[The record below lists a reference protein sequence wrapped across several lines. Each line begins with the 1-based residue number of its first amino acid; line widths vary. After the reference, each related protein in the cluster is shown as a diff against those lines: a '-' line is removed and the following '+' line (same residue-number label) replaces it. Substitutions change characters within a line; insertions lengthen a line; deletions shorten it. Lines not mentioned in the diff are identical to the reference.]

1 MSVYQRKLLELIS
14 IDSTAHQS
22 FLRIKLISDQE
33 IEFHWEIDYETAES
47 LKAVAELGEH
57 DKYRLSFHS
66 AWDSTK
72 NKYTS
77 FLTKTYLDQS
87 HKIYFSCSEA
97 YVNGLQNLKYNDE
110 VLQLQN
116 FTILSNNAEPVH
128 SIEKMVTTS
137 KRLNLNF
144 SWKTGALLSIVFII
158 FLSTS
163 ILKLDG
169 TIGNAEVKDNKID
182 KEATL
187 DLTKKE
193 NLIPS
198 SEKVDESTPS
208 IEIIEDVQL
217 YPYVKLEEIVN
228 YKIAEG
234 KVALTFDDGPSKYS
248 KEITDILMS
257 HEVGGT
263 FFFIGRNVKRF
274 PDSVK
279 YVHSHGFAIGGHSMT
294 HPDFTKMSYSMQEN
308 ELIHTNQLIEEITQ
322 EKVVL
327 FRPPFGSNNE
337 VTRDLMKDTNNK
349 MVLWNADTEDWK
361 SQDADD
367 IFTYIQESK
376 SSGSII
382 LLHESQV
389 VVDVLPKIIEY
400 LKEQELE
407 IVTLF

>member
-14 IDSTAHQS
+14 IDSTSNQS
-22 FLRIKLISDQE
+22 FLRIRLISEQE
-33 IEFHWEIDYETAES
+33 FEFHWEIDYETAES
-47 LKAVAELGEH
+47 LKAITELDDH
-57 DKYRLSFHS
+57 HKYRLSFHS
-66 AWDSTK
+66 TWDSTK
-72 NKYTS
+72 NKFIS

-97 YVNGLQNLKYNDE
+97 YVNGLQNLKNNDE

-116 FTILSNNAEPVH
+116 FTILGNNAEPVH
-128 SIEKMVTTS
+128 SIEKNVTTS
-137 KRLNLNF
+137 KRPSLNF

-158 FLSTS
+158 LLSTS
-163 ILKLDG
+163 ILKLG
-169 TIGNAEVKDNKID
+169 TIGNAEVKDNKIG
-182 KEATL
+182 KEISL

-193 NLIPS
+193 KLIAS
-198 SEKVDESTPS
+198 SNKVDESASS
-208 IEIIEDVQL
+208 IEAKEDYQL
-217 YPYVKLEEIVN
+217 YPFVELKEIVN
-228 YKIAEG
+228 YSIEEG

-248 KEITDILMS
+248 KEITDILKS
-257 HEVGGT
+257 HQVGGT

-279 YVHSHGFAIGGHSMT
+279 YVHSHGYAIGGHSMT
-294 HPDFTKMSYSMQEN
+294 HPDFTKISYSMQEN

-327 FRPPFGSNNE
+327 FRPPFGSNNQ
-337 VTRDLMKDTNNK
+337 VTRDLMKDTNTK

-361 SQDADD
+361 SQDAAE
-367 IFTYIQESK
+367 IFNYIQESK

-400 LKEQELE
+400 LKAQELE